1 MKSLLIASGCSYT
14 DIQFHDKYEK
24 EKVKFPVTADWPSIL
39 AKKIGVDDYVNLGKA
54 AAGNEYICFSILD
67 AIANNPNTKII
78 VAAFWGEYSR
88 IWLQFEN
95 TPMNYKFGPPI
106 QPTVTSLRNKIR
118 LYKDK
123 MGPFQKMDWT
133 SFSSKIMNILKTR
146 RRKIGRSGAGTRLII
161 SKDHGEG
168 MRAKGRLPYVGAN
181 DIGKH
186 AKYEPIIKM
195 NTLLNEW
202 FYNLELFV
210 TKNLSLIYL
219 LQETLKRQD
228 IQFCFAQGIPPR
240 WLGIAPQEDY
250 EMHLQL
256 LENKLTDLIDDTFFI
271 GWPCYETLG
280 GFHYQNLPE
289 ILNNPEKYNI
299 IEGDPHPNQNGHD
312 YIANMFYERYEK
324 NYIKD

>member
-14 DIQFHDKYEK
+14 DIQYHDKYEK
-24 EKVKFPVTADWPSIL
+24 EKPKFPVTDCWPSVL
-39 AKKIGVDDYVNLGKA
+39 AEKIGVDNYVNLGKA
-54 AAGNEYICFSILD
+54 GAGNEYICFSILN

-95 TPMNYKFGPPI
+95 TPMQYKFGPPI
-106 QPTVTSLRNKIR
+106 QPTATSLRNKIR
-118 LYKDK
+118 LYQEKQDLYLEGK
-123 MGPFQKMDWT
+123 YRLDR
-133 SFSSKIMNILKTR
+133 SKIKEERM
-146 RRKIGRSGAGTRLII
+146 
-161 SKDHGEG
+161 
-168 MRAKGRLPYVGAN
+168 PYVTAN
-181 DIGKH
+181 DFKKH
-186 AKYEPIIKM
+186 ATYEPIIKI
-195 NTLLNEW
+195 NTILNDW

-250 EMHLQL
+250 EMHVEL

-299 IEGDPHPNQNGHD
+299 IEGDLHPNQNGHN
-312 YIANMFYERYEK
+312 YIANMFYQRYEK

>member
-24 EKVKFPVTADWPSIL
+24 EKPKFPVTNCWPSVL

-54 AAGNEYICFSILD
+54 GAGNEYICFSILN

-95 TPMNYKFGPPI
+95 TPMQYKFGPPI
-106 QPTVTSLRNKIR
+106 QPTATSLRNKIR
-118 LYKDK
+118 LYKEQQDLTKIKDK
-123 MGPFQKMDWT
+123 VKFWSRHYARM
-133 SFSSKIMNILKTR
+133 
-146 RRKIGRSGAGTRLII
+146 
-161 SKDHGEG
+161 
-168 MRAKGRLPYVGAN
+168 PYVTAN
-181 DIGKH
+181 DFKKH
-186 AKYEPIIKM
+186 ATYEPIIKI
-195 NTLLNEW
+195 NTILNEW

-250 EMHLQL
+250 EMHVEL

-299 IEGDPHPNQNGHD
+299 IEGDPHPNQNGHN
-312 YIANMFYERYEK
+312 YIANMFYQRYEK

>member
-14 DIQFHDKYEK
+14 DILYHHDKYKK
-24 EKVKFPVTADWPSIL
+24 EKPKFPVTDCWPSIL
-39 AKKIGVDDYVNLGKA
+39 AKKIGVDNYVNLGKA
-54 AAGNEYICFSILD
+54 GAGNEYICFSILNT
-67 AIANNPNTKII
+67 IANNPNTKII

-95 TPMNYKFGPPI
+95 TPMQYKFGPPI
-106 QPTVTSLRNKIR
+106 QPTATSLRNKIR
-118 LYKDK
+118 LYKEQQELTKIKDK
-123 MGPFQKMDWT
+123 
-133 SFSSKIMNILKTR
+133 
-146 RRKIGRSGAGTRLII
+146 
-161 SKDHGEG
+161 
-168 MRAKGRLPYVGAN
+168 AKFWSRHYARMPYVTAN
-181 DIGKH
+181 DFKKH
-186 AKYEPIIKM
+186 ATYEPIIKI
-195 NTLLNEW
+195 NTILNEW

-219 LQETLKRQD
+219 LQETLKRRD

-250 EMHLQL
+250 EMHVEL

-299 IEGDPHPNQNGHD
+299 IEGDPHPNQNGHN
-312 YIANMFYERYEK
+312 YIANMFYQRYEK